1 MILFSEVM
9 DDLYKW
15 VNPKTR
21 KASPMIS
28 EDIYKI
34 IMNNAEVLKNIR
46 YSINVI
52 TMSGPNR

>member
-46 YSINVI
+46 LFLSI
-52 TMSGPNR
+52 